1 MNVPEDESFGG
12 SNLLQL
18 SSTTFTLL
26 YLFDCRN
33 PLKGTAEVRP
43 LLLEQSMHA
52 QKPELQERLLK
63 LKEIEQVTEAT
74 VSEIHRR

>member
-1 MNVPEDESFGG
+1 MNVPEDESYGG
-12 SNLLQL
+12 SNQLQL

-33 PLKGTAEVRP
+33 ALKGTAEVRP
-43 LLLEQSMHA
+43 LLLEQSMHV

-63 LKEIEQVTEAT
+63 LKEIKQVTEAT